1 MSLVRCD
8 HCGAPLELADGTST
22 VRCGYCQKD
31 QVVTALMAAVER
43 PSARTPAAV
52 ERYTRG
58 QPVLCEW
65 RGRWWPA
72 TILEPLPGGQY
83 LIHYDGYSSSWDE
96 TVGLERLAA
105 RTANVPRAKAGAAV
119 GVTIAV
125 SLVVAMGVGVMLARQ
140 TRSTSAPPATTDPSA
155 AAAPGQLVVGQPVL
169 VLWNGRWWNA
179 TVIGLLADGR
189 VRIHYDGWAASWDE
203 DVTLDRVGLR

>member
-31 QVVTALMAAVER
+31 QVVTAMMAAVER
-43 PSARTPAAV
+43 PAARPAASV

-58 QPVLCEW
+58 RPVLCEW

-72 TILEPLPGGQY
+72 TILAELPGGQY

-105 RTANVPRAKAGAAV
+105 RSAKVPRATGNRAV
-119 GVTIAV
+119 GMIIA
-125 SLVVAMGVGVMLARQ
+125 R
-140 TRSTSAPPATTDPSA
+140 PSA
-155 AAAPGQLVVGQPVL
+155 ASVL
-169 VLWNGRWWNA
+169 LRRTYGRTYCA
-179 TVIGLLADGR
+179 GTRTTG
-189 VRIHYDGWAASWDE
+189 
-203 DVTLDRVGLR
+203 